1 MRDGYASDDEET
13 EGGSPLSLADV
24 LAALRRRM
32 WAIAA
37 FVVLVTGGAILYS
50 LTLPNRYEAMATVQI
65 DQRNKKIT
73 NIEGVI
79 SDLKADAATVDS
91 EVEVIRSSAVSL
103 KVIELLNLR
112 EDAEMTGTAPGYFGR
127 LLGRQ
132 AIPYREEAPP
142 AGGYDPV
149 LAEFDSRFSAA
160 RVRNTLV
167 MEIRFRSADPV
178 KAARVVNTIA
188 EVYVAN
194 QIEAK
199 RKASEEATGL
209 LDDRLRTLR
218 EKVATAEREV
228 EAFKSANNFF
238 DADGQSLI
246 DRQIAREME
255 TIVRAKSEAAEAKA
269 RYEQARRFMLD
280 GGESSSIAEVLRSNL
295 IATLRDDLTKAL
307 RREAELATKYGP
319 RHPEMQKV
327 AADVAKAQ
335 QELNAEAQ
343 KIIRNLR
350 GEQDIAAER
359 VRTLERNL
367 DALKAQITATK
378 DLQWRLRELE
388 REAAASRQLYE
399 TMLTRNKQTAETLG
413 MHVADSRVVEVASA
427 PAFPVGPKRK
437 QIAILAFL
445 GSLVGSMGLV
455 LLLELMAPGLSR
467 PEDVE
472 RAIAAP
478 VLTMVPFLRRDADG
492 LGDDLRALRAM
503 IAMPRGSL
511 AEAIRSLRHEVDRRA
526 PRDRARVISL
536 SSSLPDEGTTIVA
549 ANLALHYAI
558 LGCRTL
564 LIDADLRRAELTGRL
579 GVTGRPGLLDIL
591 EHRARPDDAIL
602 RDSRTGLAV
611 LPASSGGEPSVSAAE
626 ILSSP
631 QLGALFDRFR
641 SEFDVIIIDAPPLL
655 PVVDARL
662 LADEADQIVLVVTSR
677 KTPKP
682 LVRRAVQLLGVNRAK
697 LAGVVMNKVE
707 QAVESRNYDAA
718 PRPVRAAA

>member
-1 MRDGYASDDEET
+1 MRDGDAMDEDEA
-13 EGGSPLSLADV
+13 EAGSPLSLADV
-24 LAALRRRM
+24 VAALRRRM

-37 FVVLVTGGAILYS
+37 FVVLVTSGAVLYA
-50 LTLPNRYEAMATVQI
+50 LTLPNRYEAMATVQV
-65 DQRNKKIT
+65 DQRIK
-73 NIEGVI
+73 NISNVEGVI
-79 SDLKADAATVDS
+79 SDLKADGPTVDS

-103 KVIELLNLR
+103 KVIDLLNLR
-112 EDAEMTGTAPGYFGR
+112 EDAEMTGTAPGFFGR

-132 AIPYREEAPP
+132 AVPYREEAPP
-142 AGGYDPV
+142 PGGYDRV

-160 RVRNTLV
+160 RVRSTLV

-178 KAARVVNTIA
+178 KAARIVNTIA

-194 QIEAK
+194 QIAAK
-199 RKASEEATGL
+199 RKASEQATDL
-209 LDDRLRTLR
+209 LDDRLKILR
-218 EKVATAEREV
+218 EKVAVAEREV

-255 TIVRAKSEAAEAKA
+255 TIVRARSDAAEAKA

-280 GGESSSIAEVLRSNL
+280 GGESSAIAEVLRSNL

-319 RHPEMQKV
+319 RHPEMMKV
-327 AADVAKAQ
+327 AADVATAQ

-350 GEQDIAAER
+350 AEHDIAAER
-359 VRTLERNL
+359 LRTLERNL
-367 DALKAQITATK
+367 EALKAQIAATK

-399 TMLTRNKQTAETLG
+399 TMLTRNKQTTETLD

-437 QIAILAFL
+437 QIAIMAFL
-445 GSLVGSMGLV
+445 GSLVGSVGLV
-455 LLLELMAPGLSR
+455 LLLEFMAPGLSR

-472 RAIAAP
+472 RAVAAP
-478 VLTMVPFLRRDADG
+478 VLTMVPFMGRDAGG
-492 LGDDLRALRAM
+492 LGDDMRALRAM

-511 AEAIRSLRHEVDRRA
+511 AEAVRSLRHEVDRRA

-536 SSSLPDEGTTIVA
+536 ASSLPDEGTTIIA

-558 LGCRTL
+558 LGFRTL

-579 GVTGRPGLLDIL
+579 GVAGRPGLVEVL
-591 EHRARPDDAIL
+591 ERRVRPEDAIL

-611 LPASSGGEPSVSAAE
+611 LPASSGGELAVSAAE

-631 QLGALFDRFR
+631 QLGGLLDRFR
-641 SEFDVIIIDAPPLL
+641 REFDVVVIDAPPVL
-655 PVVDARL
+655 PVVDARM
-662 LADEADQIVLVVTSR
+662 LADHADQIVLVVTSR
-677 KTPKP
+677 RTPKT

-707 QAVESRNYDAA
+707 QAVESRDYEAPSSLRNAA
-718 PRPVRAAA
+718 